1 MTMFRTT
8 RIAARTVGAVAVVAL
23 GLSLGAC
30 SAEPEQAGK
39 PVASES
45 PSASPSPSPSPTKL
59 SPEEEAISKAEP
71 ALRKYFQVRDS
82 SLQDPEAFDPKGY
95 EEVAIASELLEL
107 QNHLYSIEVQELH
120 QVGGVKLD
128 AIENPKVDL
137 TFKPKQTP
145 PRIPIVEFTV
155 CYDVSGLDTVKKTG
169 ESIVTSAR
177 KDRGVARI
185 GVTNYEYPKGPW
197 LVAFVEYKKDQTC

>member
-1 MTMFRTT
+1 MPRTT
-8 RIAARTVGAVAVVAL
+8 RIAPRTVGAVAVVAL

-30 SAEPEQAGK
+30 SGGSAPA
-39 PVASES
+39 VA
-45 PSASPSPSPSPTKL
+45 PSASGSVPPSVSPSPSPTKL
-59 SPEEEAISKAEP
+59 SPEQEAISKAEP
-71 ALRKYFQVRDS
+71 AVRKYFQVADA
-82 SLQDPEAFDPKGY
+82 SLQDPAAFNPEGY
-95 EEVAIASELLEL
+95 EKVAISSALLEL
-107 QNHLYSIEVQELH
+107 QNLRYSTEAQELH
-120 QVGGVKLD
+120 QVGGTELD
-128 AIENPKVDL
+128 SIENPKVDL

-185 GVTNYEYPKGPW
+185 GVTNYEYPDGPW
-197 LVAFVEYKKDQTC
+197 LVAFVEYKKSQTC